1 MSRSRIPRFY
11 QLPVSERIAL
21 LQQRGVL
28 TADAAAALVDGTSAL
43 GVAAAD
49 RLIENVIGVFSMPMG
64 LGLNFQINGND
75 YLVPMVVEEP
85 SIVAAVSSTARL
97 VRQAGGFTSVADE
110 PLLIGQ
116 IQVVDLIDPERAR
129 ADLLARG
136 DELVRLANSG
146 HPNMVAR
153 GGGARGVEVFLRGAT
168 AQNGELLV
176 VHLLVDTRDAM
187 GANLVN
193 SMCERLAPLVEEISG
208 GRVFLRILSNLTDR
222 ALVRAR
228 AVIPHALLETA
239 DFPGERVRDGIVLA
253 NEFAAMD
260 PYRATTHN
268 KGIMNGIDAVALAT
282 GNDWRAI
289 EAAAHAYAG
298 RGDGYGPLTSWSVND
313 AGDLVGELTLP
324 LKVGTVGGQVE
335 SNPAVRLAHTILGV
349 SSAAELAEV
358 MAAVG
363 LAQNLA
369 ALKALSTNGIQHGH
383 MRLHARA
390 VAAAA
395 GAAGARFEEVV
406 EKLIADG
413 EIKVWKARQIMQAL
427 DAGSDGD
434 RAVDP
439 AATDAGAGAAASVAP
454 PAATLTTSAV
464 PEPSAPGPDAHL
476 GFGKIILMGEHSVV
490 YGYHAIAAPIGLSV
504 RAQVTRQASLRE
516 PVIADWDVDGSVR
529 EPIRAD
535 LSHRVAALI
544 ASRLGVAA
552 TGLRVDVF
560 SHLPRASGLG
570 ASAAFAVALIRAVAD
585 SFQLTI
591 SDAEVSSL
599 AFECE
604 QIVHGTPS
612 GIDNT
617 VATFGRSVLFQRTDA
632 PGGHTIRDIFTPH
645 PIPIVIGLSGVES
658 LTSQTVGLVRSA
670 WQRNPA
676 RYDAIFGQIDE
687 LVLAGVDALRR
698 GDIAELGELM
708 NINQGLLNALQV
720 SSPEIEALVA
730 IARRAGAL
738 GAKLTGGGGGG
749 AMIAIA
755 EPGGAE
761 PIIAAMRSAGY
772 TTYLTEIR

>member
-1 MSRSRIPRFY
+1 MIDSRIPKFY
-11 QLPVSERIAL
+11 RLSVAERLQLL
-21 LQQRGVL
+21 HDRGVL
-28 TADAAAALVDGTSAL
+28 SDADHAALRDGTSSL
-43 GVAAAD
+43 DVETAD
-49 RLIENVIGVFSMPMG
+49 RLIENVIGVFSLPMG
-64 LGLNFQINGND
+64 LGLNFRINECD

-85 SIVAAVSSTARL
+85 SIIAAVSSVARL

-110 PLLIGQ
+110 SLLIGQ
-116 IQVVDLIDPERAR
+116 IQVVDVDDPERAR
-129 ADLLARG
+129 LAVLARSREIL
-136 DELVRLANSG
+136 DLADSG

-153 GGGARGVEVFLRGAT
+153 GGGARGVEVFLRGET

-176 VHLLVDTRDAM
+176 VHLSVDTRDAM

-193 SMCERLAPLVEEISG
+193 SMCEALAPLIEEITG

-228 AVIPHALLETA
+228 AVIPPALIATG
-239 DFPGERVRDGIVLA
+239 DFTGEQVRDGIVLA

-268 KGIMNGIDAVALAT
+268 KGIMNGVDAVALAT

-289 EAAAHAYAG
+289 EAAAHAYAA
-298 RGDGYGPLTSWSVND
+298 RGIRYAPLTAWSVDEHGN
-313 AGDLVGELTLP
+313 LVGELTMP

-335 SNPAVRLAHTILGV
+335 SNPAVRLARTILGV
-349 SSAAELAEV
+349 SSARELAEV

-369 ALKALSTNGIQHGH
+369 ALTALSTKGIQHGH

-395 GAAGARFEEVV
+395 GAEGARFDEVV
-406 EKLIADG
+406 DRLIADG
-413 EIKVWKARQIMQAL
+413 EIKVWKARQIMQTLDGAVAEASSAAESAAEPATPPPASAL
-427 DAGSDGD
+427 
-434 RAVDP
+434 
-439 AATDAGAGAAASVAP
+439 AAARP
-454 PAATLTTSAV
+454 PVS
-464 PEPSAPGPDAHL
+464 PGAPGPDAQV
-476 GFGKIILMGEHSVV
+476 GYGKIILLGEHSVV
-490 YGYHAIAAPIGLSV
+490 YGHHAIAAPIGLSV
-504 RAQVTRQASLRE
+504 RAEATRTTTSGE
-516 PVIADWDVDGSVR
+516 PMIADWSVDGSVR
-529 EPIRAD
+529 EPIRKD
-535 LSHRVAALI
+535 ISHRVAALI
-544 ASRLGVAA
+544 TGRLGVPAE
-552 TGLRVDVF
+552 GLRIAVF
-560 SHLPRASGLG
+560 SDLPRASGLG
-570 ASAAFAVALIRAVAD
+570 ASAAFAVAVIRAVAGR
-585 SFQLTI
+585 FNLRL
-591 SDAEVSSL
+591 SDAEVSGL

-617 VATFGRSVLFQRTDA
+617 VATFGRPVLFRKTDA
-632 PGGHTIRDIFTPH
+632 VGGHEIRDIVTPY
-645 PIPIVIGLSGVES
+645 PIPVVIGISGVHA
-658 LTSQTVGLVRSA
+658 LTSQTVGLVRTA
-670 WQRNPA
+670 WQKNPA
-676 RYDAIFGQIDE
+676 RYDSIFTQIDA
-687 LVLAGVDALRR
+687 LVLAGVESLRH

-720 SSPEIEALVA
+720 SSPEIEQLVA

-761 PIIAAMRSAGY
+761 PIIAAMRRAGF